1 MKFIHTSDWH
11 IGRQFH
17 NVSLLDDQRH
27 VLQQLL
33 AYVRE
38 HQVDA
43 VVIAGDIYD
52 RSVPPAAAVALLDEV
67 LHELCMEIGVPVVL
81 IPGNHDSAE
90 RVRFGSRQLQQAGL
104 HIIGHLRDATRPVVL
119 QGPHGEVHFHG
130 IPYNDPEHVRSE
142 FAAEL
147 EESGEEIRTHHD
159 THSWLVNRIH
169 AGRSTTAPAVLV
181 SHCFVDGATV
191 SESERPLSVGGA
203 DRVSWQPMQDFA
215 YVALGHLHAPQQQGA
230 SHIRYSGSLLKY
242 SFSEASQAKG
252 VTLVELDAQGQASH
266 RHLPLQPQKDVRV
279 IEGHLQDILQ
289 AGQSDPRNQDY
300 VLVRLQDREA
310 ILDIMAKL
318 RTVYPNVLH
327 VERPGL
333 VNQDAVAGEQLSR
346 DRLKRRETDIFADFF
361 REMRGEEMT
370 DAQRQVIGDIVKTL
384 QNGEAA

>member
-33 AYVRE
+33 AYVQE

-52 RSVPPAAAVALLDEV
+52 RSVPPAAAVELLDDV
-67 LHELCMEIGVPVVL
+67 LHALCMEQRVPVVL

-90 RVRFGSRQLQQAGL
+90 RVRFGSRQMQQAGL
-104 HIIGHLRDATRPVVL
+104 HIVGNLADSTQPVVL
-119 QGPHGEVHFHG
+119 RGAHGEVHFHC

-142 FAAEL
+142 FANEL
-147 EESGEEIRTHHD
+147 EETGEEIRTHD
-159 THSWLVNRIH
+159 QAHSWLVNRIH
-169 AGRSTTAPAVLV
+169 ARRNTQAPCVLV
-181 SHCFVDGATV
+181 SHCFVDGAME

-203 DRVSWQPMQDFA
+203 ERVSAQSMQDFA
-215 YVALGHLHAPQQQGA
+215 YVALGHLHAPQHQGA
-230 SHIRYSGSLLKY
+230 GHIRYSGSLLKY
-242 SFSEASQAKG
+242 SFSEASHAKG
-252 VTLVELDAQGQASH
+252 VTLVELDAQGKASH

-279 IEGHLQDILQ
+279 IEGYLQDILQ
-289 AGQSDPRNQDY
+289 AGQADPRNQDY

-318 RTVYPNVLH
+318 RAVYPNVLH

-333 VNQDAVAGEQLSR
+333 VGEGAGTGEQLSR
-346 DRLKRRETDIFADFF
+346 DSLKRSETDIFADFY
-361 REMRGEEMT
+361 REMRAEEMT
-370 DAQRQVIGDIVKTL
+370 DAQRQVIGDIVKAL
-384 QNGEAA
+384 QNGETA

>member
-17 NVSLLDDQRH
+17 NVSLLEDQRH
-27 VLQQLL
+27 VLGQIL
-33 AYVRE
+33 AYASE
-38 HQVDA
+38 HAVDA

-67 LHELCMEIGVPVVL
+67 LHQLCMEIGVPVVL

-90 RVRFGSRQLQQAGL
+90 RVRFGARQLQQSGL
-104 HIIGHLRDATRPVVL
+104 HIVGNLRQATEPVVL
-119 QGPHGEVHFHG
+119 RGQHGEVHFHC

-147 EESGEEIRTHHD
+147 AESGEEIRSHD
-159 THSWLVNRIH
+159 DAHSWLVNRIH

-203 DRVSWQPMQDFA
+203 DRVSWQAMEGFS
-215 YVALGHLHAPQQQGA
+215 YVALGHLHAPQHQGA
-230 SHIRYSGSLLKY
+230 NHIRYSGSLLKY
-242 SFSEASQAKG
+242 SFSEAAQAKG
-252 VTLVELDAQGQASH
+252 VTLVELDAGGKASH
-266 RHLPLQPQKDVRV
+266 RHLPLRPLKEVRV
-279 IEGHLQDILQ
+279 IEGFLKDILQ
-289 AGQSDPRNQDY
+289 AGQSDPCNSDY
-300 VLVRLQDREA
+300 LMVRLQDREA

-333 VNQDAVAGEQLSR
+333 VNDSAGTGEPMSR
-346 DRLKRRETDIFADFF
+346 EKLKRSEMDIFADFF

-370 DAQRQVIGDIVKTL
+370 DEQCKVVGDIIKAL
-384 QNGEAA
+384 HNGEAA